1 MVKTIMALEA
11 ERLSA
16 RGGKSHSFKSTPLR
30 GSTYNPVLD
39 FIGGLMAIQW
49 THSVDT
55 VDWGELSEL
64 YRIAPLGT
72 KSAAWL
78 RTAYSNSMF
87 KCIALDGETI
97 VAAGRAV
104 ADGVDCSYLCDIVV
118 HPSYQGSG
126 LGKQLIQELI
136 DLSKGHRKIILYAVP
151 GREPF
156 YEKFGF
162 RRMNTAMAI
171 FSDPQKAAAEGYTQ

>member
-1 MVKTIMALEA
+1 MPIHWTQ
-11 ERLSA
+11 
-16 RGGKSHSFKSTPLR
+16 ST
-30 GSTYNPVLD
+30 
-39 FIGGLMAIQW
+39 
-49 THSVDT
+49 DT
-55 VDWGELSEL
+55 VDWNELSEL

-72 KSAAWL
+72 KSGEWL

-87 KCIALDGETI
+87 KCMAFDEDKV
-97 VAAGRAV
+97 VAAGRTV

-118 HPSYQGSG
+118 HPACQGSG
-126 LGKQLIQELI
+126 LGKELI
-136 DLSKGHRKIILYAVP
+136 RKLIELSKGHRKIILYAVP

-171 FSDPQKAAAEGYTQ
+171 FADPAKAAADGYTQ

>member
-1 MVKTIMALEA
+1 MGKRRPDHLGFN
-11 ERLSA
+11 A
-16 RGGKSHSFKSTPLR
+16 RTSFPEK
-30 GSTYNPVLD
+30 
-39 FIGGLMAIQW
+39 FMAIVW
-49 THSVDT
+49 TQATDT
-55 VDWGELSEL
+55 VDWDEMSEL

-72 KSAAWL
+72 KSADWL

-87 KCIALDGETI
+87 KCIALDDGKI

-104 ADGVDCSYLCDIVV
+104 ADGVDCSYLCDLVV
-118 HPSYQGSG
+118 HPDHQGSG
-126 LGKQLIQELI
+126 LGKSLIQTLI
-136 DLSKGHRKIILYAVP
+136 GLSQGHRKIILYAVP

-171 FSDPQKAAAEGYTQ
+171 FADPVKAQADGYTQ

>member
-1 MVKTIMALEA
+1 
-11 ERLSA
+11 
-16 RGGKSHSFKSTPLR
+16 
-30 GSTYNPVLD
+30 
-39 FIGGLMAIQW
+39 MAIQW
-49 THSVDT
+49 TPSTDQ
-55 VDWGELSEL
+55 VDWDELSEL

-72 KSAAWL
+72 KSADWL
-78 RTAYSNSMF
+78 RTAYTNSMF
-87 KCIALDGETI
+87 KCIAFDDGKI

-118 HPSYQGSG
+118 HPDRQGSG
-126 LGKQLIQELI
+126 LGRQLIQALV
-136 DLSKGHRKIILYAVP
+136 DRSRGHRKIILYAVP

-171 FSDPQKAAAEGYTQ
+171 FADPQKAAADGYTQ

>member
-1 MVKTIMALEA
+1 MTAPRPAIHWAQ
-11 ERLSA
+11 
-16 RGGKSHSFKSTPLR
+16 STE
-30 GSTYNPVLD
+30 
-39 FIGGLMAIQW
+39 
-49 THSVDT
+49 SVD
-55 VDWGELSEL
+55 WNELSEL

-72 KSAAWL
+72 KSADWL
-78 RTAYSNSMF
+78 RSAYSNSMF
-87 KCIALDGETI
+87 KCLAFDGRKV

-118 HPSYQGSG
+118 HPDYQRSG
-126 LGKQLIQELI
+126 LGKELI
-136 DLSKGHRKIILYAVP
+136 RRLIERSRGHRKIILYAVP

-171 FSDPQKAAAEGYTQ
+171 FENPEKAAADGYTQ

>member
-1 MVKTIMALEA
+1 
-11 ERLSA
+11 
-16 RGGKSHSFKSTPLR
+16 
-30 GSTYNPVLD
+30 
-39 FIGGLMAIQW
+39 MAIHW
-49 THSVDT
+49 TQSTDA
-55 VDWGELSEL
+55 VDWDELSEL

-72 KSAAWL
+72 KSADWL
-78 RTAYSNSMF
+78 KTGYSNSMF
-87 KCIALDGETI
+87 KCLAFDDGKI

-126 LGKQLIQELI
+126 LGKELLQRLV

-156 YEKFGF
+156 YAKFGF

-171 FSDPQKAAAEGYTQ
+171 FADPQRAAGDGYIE

>member
-1 MVKTIMALEA
+1 MTI
-11 ERLSA
+11 
-16 RGGKSHSFKSTPLR
+16 H
-30 GSTYNPVLD
+30 
-39 FIGGLMAIQW
+39 W
-49 THSVDT
+49 TQTTDT
-55 VDWGELSEL
+55 VDWDEMSEL

-72 KSAAWL
+72 KSGDWL

-87 KCIALDGETI
+87 KSLAFDDGKI
-97 VAAGRAV
+97 IAAGRAV

-126 LGKQLIQELI
+126 LGKELIQRLV
-136 DLSKGHRKIILYAVP
+136 DLSRGHRKIILYAVP

-156 YEKFGF
+156 YAKFGF

-171 FSDPQKAAAEGYTQ
+171 FADPQRAAADGYTQ

>member
-1 MVKTIMALEA
+1 MTI
-11 ERLSA
+11 
-16 RGGKSHSFKSTPLR
+16 HWTQST
-30 GSTYNPVLD
+30 D
-39 FIGGLMAIQW
+39 
-49 THSVDT
+49 SVDW
-55 VDWGELSEL
+55 DEMSEL

-78 RTAYSNSMF
+78 KTAYSNSMF
-87 KCIALDGETI
+87 TCLAFDGDRI

-118 HPSYQGSG
+118 HPTYQRVG
-126 LGKQLIQELI
+126 LVKALIQKLI
-136 DLSKGHRKIILYAVP
+136 GLSKGHRKIMLYAVP

-162 RRMNTAMAI
+162 RRMKTAMAI
-171 FSDPQKAAAEGYTQ
+171 FEDPVKAASDGYTQ

>member
-1 MVKTIMALEA
+1 
-11 ERLSA
+11 
-16 RGGKSHSFKSTPLR
+16 
-30 GSTYNPVLD
+30 
-39 FIGGLMAIQW
+39 MAIHWMQ
-49 THSVDT
+49 TTDT
-55 VDWGELSEL
+55 VDWDEMSEL
-64 YRIAPLGT
+64 YRIAPLGN
-72 KSAAWL
+72 KSGEWL

-87 KCIALDGETI
+87 KCVAFDGERI

-118 HPSYQGSG
+118 HPEHQGTG
-126 LGKQLIQELI
+126 IGKELIQMLI
-136 DLSKGHRKIILYAVP
+136 GLSKGHRKIILYAVP

-171 FSDPQKAAAEGYTQ
+171 FEDPLKAAESGYI

>member
-1 MVKTIMALEA
+1 MA
-11 ERLSA
+11 
-16 RGGKSHSFKSTPLR
+16 
-30 GSTYNPVLD
+30 
-39 FIGGLMAIQW
+39 
-49 THSVDT
+49 THWMQSIDA
-55 VDWGELSEL
+55 VDWDEMSEL
-64 YRIAPLGT
+64 YRIAPLGI
-72 KSAAWL
+72 KSGDWL

-87 KCIALDGETI
+87 KCLAFDSERII
-97 VAAGRAV
+97 AAGRAV

-126 LGKQLIQELI
+126 LGKELIQRLI

-156 YEKFGF
+156 YAKFGF

-171 FSDPQKAAAEGYTQ
+171 FADPQRAAADGYTQ